1 MEREHFEELLARKGH
16 TWWGR
21 TTPAGRRRDEK
32 KIELFKELI
41 RPRPGE
47 RLLEVGCGS
56 GEFTVRLKGLG
67 LRVWAFD
74 LTTSGPARAARD
86 LSGEPGFSLCA
97 ADPTRLPFPDSSFD
111 IVFGVS
117 ILHHVPL
124 VPAFREIVRVSRPGG
139 RFFFSEPNL
148 LNPQVLAEK
157 KIGFFKRRTENS
169 PGETAFLRRRLKK
182 SLNSLDGVAAEVRC
196 IDFLHPSI
204 PVDWIEPAE
213 RTSDF
218 LEKVPLLRSISG
230 SLAIWGKIEK

>member
-1 MEREHFEELLARKGH
+1 MEKEHFEELLARTGH

-21 TTPAGRRRDEK
+21 TTPAGQRRDEK

-67 LRVWAFD
+67 LKIWAFD

-86 LSGEPGFSLCA
+86 LAGKPGFALCA
-97 ADPTRLPFPDSSFD
+97 ADLTRLPFPDASFD

-124 VPAFREIVRVSRPGG
+124 DPAFREIIRVSRPGA

-169 PGETAFLRRRLKK
+169 PGETAFIRSRLKK
-182 SLNSLDGVAAEVRC
+182 YLNSRAGVTVEVQN
-196 IDFLHPSI
+196 IDFLHPAL
-204 PVDWIEPAE
+204 PARWIGRAE
-213 RTSDF
+213 RLSDF
-218 LEKVPLLRSISG
+218 LEKTPLVRTVSG
-230 SLAIWGKIEK
+230 SLAIWGSIGK